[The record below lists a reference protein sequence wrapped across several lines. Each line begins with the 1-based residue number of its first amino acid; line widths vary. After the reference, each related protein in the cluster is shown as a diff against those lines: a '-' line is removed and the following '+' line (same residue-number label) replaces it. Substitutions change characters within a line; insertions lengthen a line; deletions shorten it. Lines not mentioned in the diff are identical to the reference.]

1 MKQKDIYDEI
11 AEAVGKKMG
20 DDFVVELHEVV
31 KENDNVQHGLVIR
44 DNAKSVAPVLYLD
57 QTVEELGQLM
67 PAKDI
72 SCGLV

>member
-11 AEAVGKKMG
+11 AEAVGSKMG
-20 DDFVVELHEVV
+20 DNFIVELHEVV

-57 QTVEELGQLM
+57 
-67 PAKDI
+67 
-72 SCGLV
+72 

>member
-11 AEAVGKKMG
+11 AEAVGRKMG
-20 DDFVVELHEVV
+20 DNFIVELHEVV

-57 QTVEELGQLM
+57 QMVEELGHLM